1 MTTVVVLVVG
11 VMVVV
16 IALAAVLAKSLE
28 SAVILLSAVS
38 LLASVVFLLVAAP
51 DVAITEAA
59 IGSALTT
66 VVFVLAVYRVRNAAP
81 QDRNTPM
88 HAADESSLA
97 ARAPRVAAPAT
108 TDTVTEQEKEV
119 VDA

>member
-1 MTTVVVLVVG
+1 MTTILVLVVG
-11 VMVVV
+11 VMITA
-16 IALAAVLAKSLE
+16 IALAAVLVRSLE

-38 LLASVVFLLVAAP
+38 LLASVLFLLVAAP

-66 VVFVLAVYRVRNAAP
+66 VVFVLAVYRVRGAA
-81 QDRNTPM
+81 QIDRNAPM
-88 HAADESSLA
+88 HAADESSQA
-97 ARAPRVAAPAT
+97 VRRAQPAGAT
-108 TDTVTEQEKEV
+108 GEASTEREKEA